1 MTHRVFSLR
10 RCLAIAYKEALQLR
24 RDRFTFGMIIGIPV
38 VQLLLFGYAIN
49 NDPKHLPTAFV
60 PGEETIFTR
69 SVESALRTSDYFRIT
84 GVMSE
89 KDAENALKSGDVS
102 FVINIPTDFTRRL
115 LRGEKRPANG
125 AFPRAY
131 RHLSPDAPQR
141 PRPQGGGVRV

>member
-10 RCLAIAYKEALQLR
+10 RRLAIAYKEALQLR

-102 FVINIPTDFTRRL
+102 FVINIPLTSPAAFCAAKSRL
-115 LRGEKRPANG
+115 CSLRQTLRI
-125 AFPRAY
+125 PRLPQAPSAPC
-131 RHLSPDAPQR
+131 RASSSPC
-141 PRPQGGGVRV
+141 

>member
-1 MTHRVFSLR
+1 M
-10 RCLAIAYKEALQLR
+10 
-24 RDRFTFGMIIGIPV
+24 
-38 VQLLLFGYAIN
+38 
-49 NDPKHLPTAFV
+49 

-115 LRGEKRPANG
+115 LRGGLFAGRHADEAARLQAEGRGDLRRLVREKFG
-125 AFPRAY
+125 
-131 RHLSPDAPQR
+131 DAAGEAACSSTLNQ
-141 PRPQGGGVRV
+141 

>member
-69 SVESALRTSDYFRIT
+69 SVESAR
-84 GVMSE
+84 SE
-89 KDAENALKSGDVS
+89 E
-102 FVINIPTDFTRRL
+102 RRVGKEC
-115 LRGEKRPANG
+115 RSRW
-125 AFPRAY
+125 
-131 RHLSPDAPQR
+131 SPYH
-141 PRPQGGGVRV
+141 

>member
-1 MTHRVFSLR
+1 MTHRIFSLR

-24 RDRFTFGMIIGIPV
+24 RDRFTLGMIIGIPV
-38 VQLLLFGYAIN
+38 IQLLLFGYAIN

-89 KDAENALKSGDVS
+89 ADAENALKSGDVS
-102 FVINIPTDFTRRL
+102 FVTVSYTH
-115 LRGEKRPANG
+115 LRS
-125 AFPRAY
+125 PR
-131 RHLSPDAPQR
+131 DA
-141 PRPQGGGVRV
+141 